1 MGEVPH
7 TRENAVR
14 FFEAYLSKH
23 DVKGKK
29 VIDLSAG
36 SGYIINEFHKAGA
49 NVELYD
55 LFPGQN
61 TYCPVPCKPIDLQKP
76 FPIGTSM
83 ADIAI
88 LGETIEHLPNQFLF
102 FSEAAKILKPGGL
115 LLLTTPNSSSLRSR
129 FSQFLMESEHYST
142 PAPNETDAFTKWSPS
157 PNGYGGQADEGY
169 FSKLFISGLLR
180 LRTLAALNGLKI
192 KKVHPSKRSSTSYL
206 LMIYYPVLYYFSRK
220 NLKKQLRNDPVNETI
235 YREIFKLNTSVDVLL
250 SKHLIIEWV
259 SASAH
264 EQQSR
269 R

>member
-14 FFEAYLSKH
+14 FFEAYLSNNN
-23 DVKGKK
+23 VKGKK

-49 NVELYD
+49 DVELYD

-76 FPIGTSM
+76 FPINTST

-102 FSEAAKILKPGGL
+102 FSQAAKILKPGGI

-142 PAPNETDAFTKWSPS
+142 PAPNETDAFTKWSTES
-157 PNGYGGQADEGY
+157 ETHEGY
-169 FSKLFISGLLR
+169 FSKLFISGILR

-206 LMIYYPVLYYFSRK
+206 LMIYYPALYYFSRK
-220 NLKKQLRNDPVNETI
+220 NLKKQLRNDPANESI